1 MDKKKELLD
10 TINRLLDRVEEDTY
24 YEVTDV
30 AERAIGILVK
40 VKDYLEKE

>member
-10 TINRLLDRVEEDTY
+10 TINKLLDRIDEDTY
-24 YEVTDV
+24 YEATDV

>member
-10 TINRLLDRVEEDTY
+10 IINKLLDRIDEDTY
-24 YEVTDV
+24 YEATDV

>member
-1 MDKKKELLD
+1 MDRKKELLD

-24 YEVTDV
+24 YEATDV
-30 AERAIGILVK
+30 AERAISILMN

>member
-10 TINRLLDRVEEDTY
+10 TINKLLDRIDEDTY
-24 YEVTDV
+24 YEATDV
-30 AERAIGILVK
+30 AERAITILVK

>member
-10 TINRLLDRVEEDTY
+10 IINKLLDRIDEDTY
-24 YEVTDV
+24 YEATDV
-30 AERAIGILVK
+30 AEKAIGILVK

>member
-10 TINRLLDRVEEDTY
+10 IINKLLDRIDEDTY
-24 YEVTDV
+24 YEATDV
-30 AERAIGILVK
+30 AERAISILVK

>member
-10 TINRLLDRVEEDTY
+10 TINKLLDRIDEDTY
-24 YEVTDV
+24 YEATDV
-30 AERAIGILVK
+30 AEKAISILVK